1 MTSTATRPARRI
13 HRSSG
18 IPSAPQRVV
27 ANTTVINVN
36 RADHSTS
43 RQVEYLDE
51 FEINAGM
58 SALWLPTPFIV
69 PRLFEFIE
77 HSNILPQCI
86 AAYVANTAGT
96 GWEVVA
102 ASKKIEKDE
111 DEEDELQSFIDFA
124 NSEESLVTVVKK
136 AIGHKEAVGFGFI
149 EVIRD
154 AKGDISLL
162 RHASSL
168 YMRIGHKVPQEVLV
182 KYDIKRGKRLVTV
195 KEFRKFRRYL
205 QLIAGRITFFKEF
218 GDPRRMNSATGL
230 FEGEPGY
237 SDDSPATEI
246 VHLRD
251 PSNDHYGVP
260 KWINQLPNII
270 GSREAEEVNM
280 RYFEDNTIPPAMLT
294 VSGGRLTAESH
305 QNLTNLLA
313 GVSLGRERQH
323 KMVLIEA
330 LAESDSLDAKGTPVS
345 LNVEK
350 LADTRSS
357 DGLFAKYDESNRG
370 KVRSSW
376 RLPAVAT
383 GEANEHNFATANVAM
398 YAAESQV
405 FVHERNAIDE
415 LLNNKLIY
423 SRCGL
428 RLKTVKL
435 ASRTPAIT
443 SPEGQ
448 IKAMTALNVMGALT
462 PRTAQKLANTML
474 QMEIDPYP
482 TKGEE
487 GYEDWMDRPMP
498 LNTGG
503 KKTHDGQA
511 AKDDA
516 TKELEK
522 TGEMNTQPK
531 HGEE

>member
-1 MTSTATRPARRI
+1 MTTTMPRAVRRVRRSNGIAPPTRQLA
-13 HRSSG
+13 
-18 IPSAPQRVV
+18 
-27 ANTTVINVN
+27 ANTTVINVT

-43 RQVEYLDE
+43 RQLEYIDE
-51 FEINAGM
+51 FEFHAGLG
-58 SALWLPTPFIV
+58 ALYLPTPYIV
-69 PRLFEFIE
+69 HRLFHFIE

-86 AAYVANTAGT
+86 AGYVANTVGT
-96 GWEVVA
+96 GWEVVK
-102 ASKKIEKDE
+102 ASEKIDIDE
-111 DEEDELQSFIDFA
+111 DEKDELQSFIDFA
-124 NSEESLVTVVKK
+124 NSEESLMAVMKK
-136 AIGHKEAVGFGFI
+136 AVAHKEAVGFGFV

-154 AKGDISLL
+154 QKGQIGLL

-168 YMRIGHKVPQEVLV
+168 NMRVGHKHPVEVLV
-182 KYDIKRGKRLVTV
+182 KYDIKRGPRTVPV

-205 QLIAGRITFFKEF
+205 QLIAGQVVWFKEF
-218 GDPRRMNSATGL
+218 GDPRQMNSRTGC
-230 FEGEPGY
+230 FEDDPRFTP
-237 SDDSPATEI
+237 DSPATEI
-246 VHLRD
+246 IHLRD
-251 PSNDHYGVP
+251 LSNDHYGIP

-305 QNLTNLLA
+305 RNLTNLLA

-330 LAESDSLDAKGTPVS
+330 VSDTDSLDGKGTPVS
-345 LNVEK
+345 LDVQK

-357 DGLFAKYDESNRG
+357 DGLFGKYDEGNRG
-370 KVRSSW
+370 KIRSSW
-376 RLPAVAT
+376 RMPAVAT
-383 GEANEHNFATANVAM
+383 GEANEHNYATANVAM

-405 FVHERNAIDE
+405 FVHERNAVDE
-415 LLNNKLIY
+415 TLNNKLIF
-423 SRCGL
+423 SRSGL

-462 PRTAQKLANTML
+462 PRTSQRLANTIL
-474 QMEIDPYP
+474 QIEIPPYP
-482 TKGEE
+482 EKGQE
-487 GYEDWMDRPMP
+487 GYEPWMDKPMA

-503 KKTHDGQA
+503 SNTHAGQSV
-511 AKDDA
+511 KDAA
-516 TKELEK
+516 TKKMEGS
-522 TGEMNTQPK
+522 GEMNTQPK